1 MIPFILPDHYFFFFL
16 QVAFQCISSWN
27 FTHIHLTYL
36 FTCRK
41 KRDFFETKKFGF
53 WIFQEVCL
61 HGGWDPKRHTRQRKQ
76 LNQSL
81 ERNIP
86 FWPHSPR
93 PKSMKEIHC
102 RRYEPAWLRRVLGDG
117 VLYWRVLT
125 YMTHSPSAELM
136 ARRSPQGRT
145 PESMNLGAVKME
157 TSEDLACTSRIAC

>member
-1 MIPFILPDHYFFFFL
+1 MIPFILPDHDFFFFCRSHFNVFHPEIL
-16 QVAFQCISSWN
+16 
-27 FTHIHLTYL
+27 HTYTSHPCSL
-36 FTCRK
+36 VGK
-41 KRDFFETKKFGF
+41 DFFETKKFGF

-61 HGGWDPKRHTRQRKQ
+61 HGGRDPKRHTRQRKQ

-81 ERNIP
+81 ERNIH

-93 PKSMKEIHC
+93 PKNMKEIHC

-125 YMTHSPSAELM
+125 NMTHSPSAELM

-145 PESMNLGAVKME
+145 QVSMNFGAVKTE

>member
-1 MIPFILPDHYFFFFL
+1 MCVNFQGKICWNESCAKKKRQIWGFLTHDTIHPPKPLSFFV
-16 QVAFQCISSWN
+16 QIAFQCISSWN
-27 FTHIHLTYL
+27 FTHIHVTSL

-41 KRDFFETKKFGF
+41 KIDFFETKKFRV

-61 HGGWDPKRHTRQRKQ
+61 HGGRDPKRHTRQRKQ

-93 PKSMKEIHC
+93 PKNMKEIHC

-117 VLYWRVLT
+117 VL
-125 YMTHSPSAELM
+125 
-136 ARRSPQGRT
+136 
-145 PESMNLGAVKME
+145 
-157 TSEDLACTSRIAC
+157 D